1 MSVVFPVLPD
11 LADELGVSRGRI
23 GLVQGAVAV
32 PGIFLAT
39 YTGYLADR
47 FGRRTVIRWSL
58 LIFGFAGV
66 ASFFARS
73 FWPLIATRLV
83 QGLGTSGL
91 MSLGVVVIGDMFVGL
106 ERRWAMGMNIAAV
119 TGTTALAP
127 VFGGLLAEG
136 GAFRPFLLTTLAF
149 PLWFFASALPDK
161 PADPVTTRPFVHF
174 RSALDDL
181 RQNRR
186 IGDFLGVL
194 PMSLITLGSFVG
206 LGLTVTPLFLERV
219 FDVSVSRRG
228 FIMAFGAGAS
238 SLTSLLAGRIGA
250 RIQRGRI
257 LMVAFGLMTAGFIVL
272 ATAPDVWVIPFGLAM
287 MGMGT
292 GLIFPMLQDYM
303 ASAGPARYRGALVG
317 TWVSANRLGQATGPV
332 AASALASGAGER
344 ATYLVGAAMM
354 ATVGL
359 VWRPMRRTVG
369 RAVDNRR

>member
-66 ASFFARS
+66 ASLFARS

-257 LMVAFGLMTAGFIVL
+257 LMVAFGLMTAGVHRPCDGSRCVGHSVWAGDDGYGNGLDI
-272 ATAPDVWVIPFGLAM
+272 PDASGLH
-287 MGMGT
+287 GVRRPCPISRGPRRHL
-292 GLIFPMLQDYM
+292 GV
-303 ASAGPARYRGALVG
+303 SEPARPG
-317 TWVSANRLGQATGPV
+317 NRAGGGIGP
-332 AASALASGAGER
+332 GFWCG
-344 ATYLVGAAMM
+344 
-354 ATVGL
+354 
-359 VWRPMRRTVG
+359 
-369 RAVDNRR
+369 